1 MGSLS
6 TQESIVSC
14 LIEIETKC
22 FPVILKSAGDLNDPK
37 LQNLKIPF
45 TNPQTTNGDD
55 WSVPDLVELNGR
67 QMVLMPPFNLTS
79 LSDLAL

>member
-1 MGSLS
+1 MESLS

-22 FPVILKSAGDLNDPK
+22 SPVILKSAGDLNDPK
-37 LQNLKIPF
+37 LQNLKIPS
-45 TNPQTTNGDD
+45 TNPQFTNGDD

-67 QMVLMPPFNLTS
+67 QMVLIPPFNLTS
-79 LSDLAL
+79 L